1 MDGVGDPH
9 IPLMPPPARVVR
21 HGHHERARTATVVMP
36 AHAGI
41 QRGLGAAPRLRGN
54 SQVMYY

>member
-21 HGHHERARTATVVMP
+21 HAHHERARTATVVMP

-41 QRGLGAAPRLRGN
+41 QRDLGAARACAEIHK
-54 SQVMYY
+54 